1 MHASTKLAKTSV
13 QVVQYQGSLKL
24 TMDLDLKIYVRMRRR
39 GGSMGVR
46 GAVLPGDFGGIRR
59 LSGGFPGGTNREGA
73 FVGAVN
79 RTACSSKSLKG
90 LVWSKVDPFLFIRSG

>member
-1 MHASTKLAKTSV
+1 MHPPVSFADTEILIIIISIHAFNMVASELV
-13 QVVQYQGSLKL
+13 FLRLKS
-24 TMDLDLKIYVRMRRR
+24 MYACVGG

-46 GAVLPGDFGGIRR
+46 GAVLPGDFWGFGGIRG

-79 RTACSSKSLKG
+79 RTTCSSKA
-90 LVWSKVDPFLFIRSG
+90 

>member
-1 MHASTKLAKTSV
+1 MISGAS
-13 QVVQYQGSLKL
+13 
-24 TMDLDLKIYVRMRRR
+24 
-39 GGSMGVR
+39 GGFP
-46 GAVLPGDFGGIRR
+46 GA
-59 LSGGFPGGTNREGA
+59 SGGFPGGTNREGA

>member
-1 MHASTKLAKTSV
+1 
-13 QVVQYQGSLKL
+13 
-24 TMDLDLKIYVRMRRR
+24 
-39 GGSMGVR
+39 MGIR
-46 GAVLPGDFGGIRR
+46 GAVLPGDFGGFRGIRG
-59 LSGGFPGGTNREGA
+59 LSGGFPGGTNREGT